1 MSERYTCKKE
11 WNKEDAVRA
20 LTLENAY
27 NHLIKKVPMLILRF
41 PDPELNKALIH
52 SYSSAIETVHFQ
64 QPSRAR
70 YCFVQ
75 LKPDADIQAVKDE
88 ISQID
93 FGTGKIAVEN
103 KVTRHEVAEVTPEQ
117 LDPYTLYVGNLPT
130 KLNVTIFKEKFP
142 TAKRIDIG
150 YAQRTKFTRYAF
162 LHYDSVDESMEAFK
176 STYNLTI
183 DARSLVV
190 RFRRNKGSV
199 GLSEKGKKPQK
210 AEGGEEAKGK
220 DAAKEPNKSRT
231 FNDEWNVYENKD
243 NVLKEAEE
251 LRKAGCKFW
260 VVRTLLMSAWS
271 CIFFFFASCSRWEQQ
286 PQQWQWWQS
295 LRFEN

>member
-11 WNKEDAVRA
+11 WNKDDAVKA

-41 PDPELNKALIH
+41 PDPELNKGLIH
-52 SYSSAIETVHFQ
+52 SYSPAIETVHFQ

-75 LKPDADIQAVKDE
+75 LKPDADIEAVKE
-88 ISQID
+88 QISQIE
-93 FGTGKIAVEN
+93 FGTGRISVEN

-162 LHYDSVDESMEAFK
+162 LHYDNVDESMEAFK

-199 GLSEKGKKPQK
+199 GLSEKGKKTQK
-210 AEGGEEAKGK
+210 TENEDGKKEVAKDPTK
-220 DAAKEPNKSRT
+220 HRLFD
-231 FNDEWNVYENKD
+231 DEWNVYENKD
-243 NVLKEAEE
+243 NVLKEAEI
-251 LRKAGCKFW
+251 LRKTGCESYI
-260 VVRTLLMSAWS
+260 L
-271 CIFFFFASCSRWEQQ
+271 IFI
-286 PQQWQWWQS
+286 
-295 LRFEN
+295 LII